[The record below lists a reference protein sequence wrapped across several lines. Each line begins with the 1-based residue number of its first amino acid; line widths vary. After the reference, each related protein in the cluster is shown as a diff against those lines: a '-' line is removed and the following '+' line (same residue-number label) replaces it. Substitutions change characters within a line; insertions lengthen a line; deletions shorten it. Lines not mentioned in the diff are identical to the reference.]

1 MKSESGYSMSNDYA
15 VYRGDALLFIG
26 TRTECMERFDWKKG
40 NFHKLSSPKWVADNG
55 DKGRTVVI
63 RLEDDEE

>member
-1 MKSESGYSMSNDYA
+1 MSIDYA
-15 VYRGDALLFIG
+15 VYCGDELLFIG
-26 TRTECMERFDWKKG
+26 TRKECMERFSWKKG